1 MHEVLQSGAVELPTK
16 PYWGARKRCALLQ
29 GWVRF
34 GHHPRMATTTA
45 PAIAFADFAKLDI
58 RVGRIIQADDFPEAR
73 KPAYKL
79 VIDFGGELGTRRS
92 SAQLTRNYRRGELE
106 GRLVLAVVNF
116 PPRQIGPFMSEVLT
130 LGVPDAD
137 GEVVLLV
144 PERAVPIG
152 GRMF

>member
-1 MHEVLQSGAVELPTK
+1 
-16 PYWGARKRCALLQ
+16 
-29 GWVRF
+29 
-34 GHHPRMATTTA
+34 MATTTMA
-45 PAIAFADFAKLDI
+45 PAIAFTDFAKLDI

-79 VIDFGGELGTRRS
+79 VIDFGAELGTRRS
-92 SAQLTRNYRRGELE
+92 SAQLTRNYRRAELE
-106 GRLVLAVVNF
+106 GRLVMAVVNF
-116 PPRQIGPFMSEVLT
+116 QPRQIGPFMSEVLT

-152 GRMF
+152 GQMF